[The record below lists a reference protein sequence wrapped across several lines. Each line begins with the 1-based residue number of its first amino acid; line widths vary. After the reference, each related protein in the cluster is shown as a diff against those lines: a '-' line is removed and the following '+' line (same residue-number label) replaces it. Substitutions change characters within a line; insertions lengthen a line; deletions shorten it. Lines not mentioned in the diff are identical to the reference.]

1 MLLLLV
7 MSGDSSLII
16 IICILALLSASLLL
30 INNRLAVKKPDP
42 AKLSPYECGFSVSGT
57 ARQKFDVSYFL
68 VGILYL
74 VFDCEILFVYPFAMA
89 LYSISYYG
97 FWIFLIFGVLLTVG
111 FLFELGYGALN
122 YADKGKPSEN
132 PE

>member
-1 MLLLLV
+1 

-42 AKLSPYECGFSVSGT
+42 AKLSPYECGFSVSG
-57 ARQKFDVSYFL
+57 
-68 VGILYL
+68 
-74 VFDCEILFVYPFAMA
+74 
-89 LYSISYYG
+89 
-97 FWIFLIFGVLLTVG
+97 
-111 FLFELGYGALN
+111 YGALN